1 MDYSEMITPGMRR
14 EATFQ
19 VEEEHTA
26 PHIGSGAVRVL
37 ATPAMIAFIE
47 RVSHRMIAAH
57 LPEGTTSVGAHLDV
71 RHLAPTPLG
80 ETVRVLAEVEEV
92 AKNRIHLR
100 VTVWDEHEKVGQARH
115 ERVVIDAARFMERV
129 DAKTKSAPNF
139 TN

>member
-1 MDYSEMITPGMRR
+1 MDYSEIIIPGMRR
-14 EATFQ
+14 EAAFQ

-47 RVSHRMIAAH
+47 RVSHQMIAAH
-57 LPEGTTSVGAHLDV
+57 LPEGETSVGAHLDV
-71 RHLAPTPLG
+71 KHLAPTPLG
-80 ETVRVLAEVEEV
+80 ENVRVLVEVEEV
-92 AKNRIHLR
+92 NKNRIQLS

-115 ERVVIDAARFMERV
+115 ERVVIDPIRFMERV
-129 DAKTKSAPNF
+129 DAKRTSATNF